1 MSGYIALSSLLSASG
16 DLGGVVGER
25 HYKVMVLG
33 SMGRSIR
40 VEVVFGRTF
49 VVEGKDTC

>member
-49 VVEGKDTC
+49 VVKGKDTC